1 MPFTPPTEAAFLY
14 AGAGALVISLV
25 VAAYTLYLAL
35 RLSRMTLGSG
45 DSLERA
51 IRSIAS
57 RTDSLEAFRAELEKY
72 LSRSEVRLRRAIQG
86 VATVRFNPFG
96 GEGLGGNQSFA
107 TALLDE
113 HGSGVVISTLYSRD
127 RVSVF
132 GKPIEKGVSSFELTA
147 EEKQALKEARAK
159 AS

>member
-14 AGAGALVISLV
+14 AGAGALVISLL